1 MIKETHCNVDLN
13 NVESLILNSMQSR
26 YETGNLIIKFLYFD
40 LGFWY
45 NP

>member
-1 MIKETHCNVDLN
+1 MKTHCKVNLN
-13 NVESLILNSMQSR
+13 NVESLILNSIQSR